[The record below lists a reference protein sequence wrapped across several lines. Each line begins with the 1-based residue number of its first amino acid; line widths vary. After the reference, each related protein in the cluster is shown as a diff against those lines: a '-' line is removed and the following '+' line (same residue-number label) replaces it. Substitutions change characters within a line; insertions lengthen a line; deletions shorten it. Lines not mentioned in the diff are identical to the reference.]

1 MIDASFQLPTP
12 PPPPPQRGRP
22 DTCGR
27 SACFPPWARRR
38 RLAVSALAL
47 AVAALLLA
55 PGAAGAQT
63 VLTPNPA
70 VLQAGSLDGASI
82 TLQAPAGGRFGFA
95 AALDDRWSAS
105 GAPPG
110 VTVTVVTAAEPKL
123 THGRTRAN
131 LVIRATGNSTRD
143 WNLYIVGTNH
153 AVEGNSGGV
162 SFGPIRV
169 QGPPPGV
176 TLSPSAATVTRE
188 LSVTEQ
194 GAAATYSVQ
203 LGQRPQGPVNVQI
216 QAPAGISTN
225 PSGMIFNTSNWNTAR
240 TVTVR
245 ALDDANVVGETVRI
259 RHYVQDAQSS
269 SDYRPAPDAY
279 LTVYV
284 TDNDTPT
291 LRVSQ
296 RGPMRLT
303 EGGSGT
309 FTVALGQP
317 PTGNVVVDVSSW
329 DADAATVNG
338 GSEDD
343 LTFTTTNWN
352 TAQTVTVAAVHD
364 GDLRDE
370 AVTIS
375 AWVDTDVSADDFH
388 PAAGVTFAV
397 NVTDDDGLRVV
408 PRAVTVQEDSAAD
421 ATYTVALKSRP
432 SGLVTVTAAAPSGD
446 ATAVAVSP
454 SELVFTTTN
463 WSAGQAVTVTAGSGA
478 TDPDAADRTVTL
490 SHAVASA
497 GAPYNYSA
505 QSGDDVTVTI
515 DDDETAAV
523 LLSRSAAL
531 ALREGETATY
541 TVRLGA
547 PPAAGNVEV
556 RVSSDDAAVTVNKA
570 GGTAAAAQT
579 LTFDAST
586 WSTAQ
591 TVTVEAVHDANAAHA
606 TVTLT
611 HAVVAAS
618 SADEYDDVAAVT
630 LGVGV
635 TDDEGAEIVVSRGT
649 GVLALAETGTTSS
662 ATYTVRL
669 SVVPSAAVTVRVSSA
684 DSGAVTVNGA
694 ASSDLSFS
702 TMNWSTGQAVTV
714 TAVTDADATH
724 ERVTVRHAVSGGA
737 PEYVATGAVTFPV
750 TVTDTNAGLS
760 VTPRAVTVREGG
772 TVQDT
777 YTVAL
782 SVTPTGPVTVTA
794 SVASGDTKVALDTDT
809 SPQTRVL
816 EFSTTNW
823 NTPQTV
829 TVRATSAADDVD
841 GVDPA
846 PVRITHAVA
855 SADAQYNYTERA
867 TERVTVTIEDD
878 ETPGVRVSRLRMTLQ
893 EDPSAGGGTGRNVGT
908 YTMVLTSGISGTGAA
923 VGVRVRSQNR
933 DAVRV
938 RTDWDPLVPGSG
950 EWRVIFSPTNWN
962 VPQTVT
968 VTAQSDPD
976 GRDEEVVLI
985 NEYFAID
992 GNARNQGYVSAR
1004 GFVIDTPIPDTTVTV
1019 ADDETPAL
1027 VVDTDP
1033 GTAGVQ
1039 TGALEVREGSTATA
1053 VYTVALAVVPTAAVT
1068 VSVNNGDSSAVT
1080 LSPPTLTFTTQDWNT
1095 AQTVTATP
1103 VANDADGEHERVT
1116 VTHTLTG
1123 AVEYVPPALPASR
1136 VPGVTVAVTDD
1147 DAASARIYTS
1157 NPSPLVQGS
1166 LNGATV
1172 GVQVT
1177 NTTWAAG
1184 VQTTAAVDSYF
1195 ALDTTVPGLTL
1206 GSIASVPTTGTATLN
1221 LAYDGT
1227 AFDTPRTLKVRV
1239 LAAAHAG
1246 SGNLVTG
1253 AAPVTPT
1260 PGLTIAPTTGLRTTE
1275 SGGTATFT
1283 VRLATRPAGA
1293 VALTLA
1299 SSNTDEG
1306 TVSPTTMTFAP
1317 SAWQTPQTVTL
1328 TGVDDDMATPP
1339 NPADGTQSYMVTLT
1353 VDQANTADDTYD
1365 GMAPVSLTAY
1375 NQDNEFGLAVGSV
1388 AGQATEAGG
1397 TATFTVAL
1405 QTPPTTAVTVAVA
1418 SQDTSE
1424 GTASPP
1430 SLIFTGGATGNWG
1443 TAQTVTVTGVQDD
1456 VDDGTVAWQV
1466 RLDPA
1471 SGDTNYNGLANVDVD
1486 VTTTDDDGA
1495 PGVTLAL
1502 DPASVSENGGIST
1515 VTARLS
1521 RASGAATTVSVTA
1534 VSGAFT
1540 VGSGAAGVVVI
1551 AAGDTTSTDTAL
1563 VTAVDN
1569 DTDAPDRT
1577 ATVTATVAN
1586 DRAAA
1591 DSATMAVTGATLT
1604 LTDDD
1609 AAPGAALAL
1618 DPASVS
1624 ENAGVSTVTATL
1636 SRPSS
1641 EPSTVTVTAA
1651 SGSYTVGTDATI
1663 TIAAGSTT
1671 AASDTVLIT
1680 AVDDDVHQ
1688 GTAGRSVTVTATL
1701 ANGQGAG
1708 AVTGAALT
1716 LTDDE
1721 MLPTVALVLTP
1732 ASISELSEVSTV
1744 TATLSGP
1751 STEAVTVTV
1760 AAAAGMR
1767 AMSVDFALSTA
1778 ATLTIAAGATT
1789 SAGVVTVMANEDTTA
1804 TGSKQVTVSGTADG
1818 GNSVANPANRTL
1830 TITDSD
1836 APQTTLALSS
1846 ASIAENGG
1854 VATVT
1859 ATLDRQSSAPV
1870 TVTVAAAAGANAAAG
1885 DFTLSTA
1892 ATLTFAANATT
1903 SAGLVTVTAVNDT
1916 TDAPDKS
1923 VTISGMASDSLG
1935 LTNDP
1940 PDVTLAITDD
1950 DAAPGVTL
1958 ALNPSSIAE
1967 PSGVSTVSATLSH
1980 PSSEPSTVTV
1990 TAVSGAYTVG
2000 TDATIVIA
2008 AGATT
2013 AASDTVLVTAV
2024 DDDLHHGNAG
2034 RGATVT
2040 AALANGQGAGAVTGA
2055 ALTITDDETL
2065 PTVGFALSSTSISEN
2080 GGIATVTATLSGKS
2094 SAAATVTVTAAA
2106 VASTGAVA
2114 TDFTQSG
2121 TTLTIA
2127 AGVTTSTGLVTVTGV
2142 DNNLDVGTATKTVTI
2157 TGTTTG
2163 GNGMAAPGADA
2174 LLITDDD
2181 DAEATLVLDPS
2192 AILEN
2197 GGISTVTARLS
2208 HPTTEAATLTVAAA
2222 AGTNA
2227 AAGDFTLSSTTTLTI
2242 AANAT
2247 TSTGLVTVTAVDDTP
2262 PMAQGNKQVT
2272 VSATAAGGRGVS
2284 APSNATLVIRDDEFG
2299 LSESAVSGPVTEAGG
2314 TATFTVRLNTQPS
2327 ASVSVAVS
2335 SLDTTEG
2342 RVAPSTLTFTT
2353 QNWGTAQTVT
2363 VTGVQDTIDDGTV
2376 TWQVRLDPS
2385 SGDSD
2390 YNAVTAVDVDV
2401 TTTDDDGAPTVTMAL
2416 SPSSVAENGGLATV
2430 TARLSHPSSADTTVT
2445 VTASPVSPAVEG
2457 NYTLSM
2463 ATILTI
2469 AASAT
2474 ESTGVVTI
2482 AAVDNKV
2489 DADDKTVRVSGTAVN
2504 SRAAAD
2510 STTMT
2515 VTDATLTI
2523 TDDDEKGLTFD
2534 PAAVV
2539 EVGEGA
2545 RQASYTVRLNSE
2557 PTGPVTVALTTDG
2570 AGLTV
2575 SHSSLTFMA
2584 TNWNEAQTVT
2594 AMVPASVG
2602 AGGYAAALSIAHR
2615 ASGGDYGG
2623 GDGVTGTMSV
2633 SVAGATRIRIA
2644 GAGTTTYGI
2653 AGRRVTVTVESGTPA
2668 GIEVDLEGV
2677 GAGPPLVLMFSPE
2690 VAAATVAEAAGDG
2703 FGGLAETLAA
2713 ARTVVDIS
2721 VTTGSV
2727 PSSGVEICL
2736 PVSAGLRAAAAGVRD
2751 GSADRA
2757 LLLLRH
2763 DGSAWAEAVEE
2774 GASSYDAE
2782 RMHVCASG
2790 VTSFSPFAVGYKDAA
2805 PSFEE
2810 DFPEAF
2816 VWDVDEEIEPV
2827 TLPAAT
2833 GDGTIGYAL
2842 SPALP
2847 EGVERDGPE
2856 GRRLSGMPT
2865 AEMGVTDYV
2874 WTATDADGQVARLEF
2889 TIEVAPALDKARAR
2903 LAALNRSVLPELSRA
2918 TWGSVV
2924 EAVTGRLES
2933 SGAGSGMADTLAS
2946 ALKARED
2953 AQDESGVTWR
2963 DVVEGRTFAVAL
2975 GGGSGGAG
2983 GGSGADGGVG
2993 GGSSA
2998 VVWGGGSR
3006 RSLALDKE
3014 SLDWSGDLFAAH
3026 VGVDAPLGEG
3036 LRGGLAASWIEG
3048 EIAYTD
3054 RSGDEAVT
3062 GVHESRLAAVHPYA
3076 GWTGA
3081 DGSRLWGAL
3090 GFGEGEIEIADTEF
3104 VERFGVQKGGSAFV
3118 GVAVGGSVPVAS
3130 ANGLTLALKGSGE
3143 VTRYSVDDNGL
3154 ALAAVSVTTQ
3164 RLRLAAEGSRT
3175 WALADG
3181 GTLTPALEVGARW
3194 DGGDGET
3201 GAGVEL
3207 GGGLEWLSD
3216 GLSVEARGRMLAA
3229 HEGDVEEW
3237 GVSGSARLLPGS
3249 GGRGLSLAL
3258 SPRWGASESGL
3269 ARLWDEGTTGDA
3281 SSGADAGTARLEAE
3295 LGYGFGVWEGSGL
3308 ATPHAGLGYG
3318 NDGARR
3324 YRLGTR
3330 FAFGPAVAVGLE
3342 AERKEGAA
3350 APEHGAGLELR
3361 LRW

>member
-1 MIDASFQLPTP
+1 MTQL
-12 PPPPPQRGRP
+12 QRAVR
-22 DTCGR
+22 T
-27 SACFPPWARRR
+27 RR
-38 RLAVSALAL
+38 RLALAL
-47 AVAALLLA
+47 AVAALLLV
-55 PGAAGAQT
+55 PGAAGAQS

-70 VLQAGSLDGASI
+70 VLQADSLDGASI

-95 AALDDRWSAS
+95 AALDNRWSAS

-123 THGRTRAN
+123 THGRTRVN

-143 WNLYIVGTNH
+143 WNLYIIGTNF
-153 AVEGNSGGV
+153 AVDGSSGGV

-169 QGPPPGV
+169 QGPAPGV
-176 TLSPSAATVTRE
+176 TLGPSAATVTRD

-203 LGQRPQGPVNVQI
+203 LGQRPQGGVNVQI

-225 PSGMIFNTSNWNTAR
+225 PSGMVFNASNWNTAR

-245 ALDDANVVGETVRI
+245 ALDDANTAGETARI
-259 RHYVQDAQSS
+259 RHYVLDAQSS

-279 LTVYV
+279 LTVHV
-284 TDNDTPT
+284 ADNDTPAIQ
-291 LRVSQ
+291 VSQ

-303 EGGSGT
+303 EGGSST
-309 FTVALGQP
+309 YTVRLSHVPTGSVLLSLTSSDAGAVTLNGIGQP
-317 PTGNVVVDVSSW
+317 
-329 DADAATVNG
+329 
-338 GSEDD
+338 E
-343 LTFTTTNWN
+343 LTFTTQNWN

-364 GDLRDE
+364 GDLRNE
-370 AVTIS
+370 TLTIDQR
-375 AWVDTDVSADDFH
+375 VDPAGSVDDFK
-388 PAAGVTFAV
+388 AAEPVTFAV

-432 SGLVTVTAAAPSGD
+432 SGPVTVTAAAPSGD
-446 ATAVAVSP
+446 ATAVSVSP

-497 GAPYNYSA
+497 GAPYNYAA

-635 TDDEGAEIVVSRGT
+635 TDDEGAEIEVSRGT
-649 GVLALAETGTTSS
+649 GVLALAETGATSS

-750 TVTDTNAGLS
+750 TVADTNAGLS

-782 SVTPTGPVTVTA
+782 SVAPSGPVTVTA
-794 SVASGDTKVALDTDT
+794 SVASGDTKVALDTDA

-841 GVDPA
+841 GVNPA

-855 SADAQYNYTERA
+855 SADTQYNYTERT

-938 RTDWDPLVPGSG
+938 RTDWDPFVPGSG

-992 GNARNQGYVSAR
+992 GNARNQGYINAR
-1004 GFVIDTPIPDTTVTV
+1004 GFVLQTPIPDTTVTV

-1053 VYTVALAVVPTAAVT
+1053 VYTVALGVVPTAAVT

-1080 LSPPTLTFTTQDWNT
+1080 LSPPTLTFTTQNWET

-1103 VANDADGEHERVT
+1103 VADDADGEHERVT

-1283 VRLATRPAGA
+1283 VRLATQPAGA

-1306 TVSPTTMTFAP
+1306 TVSPTAMTFAP

-1339 NPADGTQSYMVTLT
+1339 NPADGTQSYTITLT

-1375 NQDNEFGLAVGSV
+1375 NQDNEFGLNVGSV
-1388 AGQATEAGG
+1388 SGQATEAGG

-1405 QTPPTTAVTVAVA
+1405 QTQPTAAVTVAVA

-1430 SLIFTGGATGNWG
+1430 SLTFTGGATGNWG

-1456 VDDGTVAWQV
+1456 VDDGDVTWQV

-1502 DPASVSENGGIST
+1502 DPASVSENGGIAT

-1521 RASGAATTVSVTA
+1521 RASEAATTVTVTP

-1540 VGSGAAGVVVI
+1540 AGSGAAGVVVI

-1569 DTDAPDRT
+1569 TTDAPDRT

-1591 DSATMAVTGATLT
+1591 DSTTMTVTAATLT

-1609 AAPGAALAL
+1609 AAPGATLAL
-1618 DPASVS
+1618 DPASIA
-1624 ENAGVSTVTATL
+1624 EPNGVSTVSATL

-1641 EPSTVTVTAA
+1641 EPSTLTVTAV
-1651 SGSYTVGTDATI
+1651 SGAYTVGSDATI
-1663 TIAAGSTT
+1663 TIAAGATT
-1671 AASDTVLIT
+1671 ASSDTVLIT
-1680 AVDDDVHQ
+1680 AVDDSIHQGTAGRSATVTGALTNGQGAGAVTGASLTLTDDETLPTVALVLTPASISEEGGVAAVTATLSGPSSAAVTVTVAAAAGTGAVAADFDLSTATTLTIAAGSTTSAGTVTVTANGNAVASGNKQVTVSGTSTGGNSVANPANATLTITDDDTPQATLALSSASISENGGVATVTATLDRQSAAAVTVTVAAAAGANAAAGDFTLSTANTLTFAANATTSTGLVTVTAVNNATDAPDKSVTVSGTASDSQGLTNNPPDMTLAITDDDAAPGVVLALNPSSVSENVGISTVSATLSHPSSQPSTVTVTAVSGFYTVGSDATITIAAGATTAASDTVLVTAVDDAVHQ

-1721 MLPTVALVLTP
+1721 TLPTASLALTP
-1732 ASISELSEVSTV
+1732 ASVSENGGVATV
-1744 TATLSGP
+1744 MAALSGP
-1751 STEAVTVTV
+1751 SSQPVTVTV
-1760 AAAAGMR
+1760 GTAPVATSGAVAA
-1767 AMSVDFALSTA
+1767 DFTQTGT
-1778 ATLTIAAGATT
+1778 TLTVAAGATT
-1789 SAGVVTVMANEDTTA
+1789 STGAVTVRANDNA
-1804 TGSKQVTVSGTADG
+1804 VDSPDKSVTVSATAAG
-1818 GNSVANPANRTL
+1818 GNSVANPSNVTL
-1830 TITDSD
+1830 T
-1836 APQTTLALSS
+1836 L
-1846 ASIAENGG
+1846 
-1854 VATVT
+1854 
-1859 ATLDRQSSAPV
+1859 
-1870 TVTVAAAAGANAAAG
+1870 
-1885 DFTLSTA
+1885 
-1892 ATLTFAANATT
+1892 
-1903 SAGLVTVTAVNDT
+1903 
-1916 TDAPDKS
+1916 
-1923 VTISGMASDSLG
+1923 
-1935 LTNDP
+1935 
-1940 PDVTLAITDD
+1940 
-1950 DAAPGVTL
+1950 
-1958 ALNPSSIAE
+1958 
-1967 PSGVSTVSATLSH
+1967 
-1980 PSSEPSTVTV
+1980 
-1990 TAVSGAYTVG
+1990 
-2000 TDATIVIA
+2000 
-2008 AGATT
+2008 
-2013 AASDTVLVTAV
+2013 
-2024 DDDLHHGNAG
+2024 
-2034 RGATVT
+2034 
-2040 AALANGQGAGAVTGA
+2040 
-2055 ALTITDDETL
+2055 TDDE
-2065 PTVGFALSSTSISEN
+2065 A
-2080 GGIATVTATLSGKS
+2080 TAT
-2094 SAAATVTVTAAA
+2094 
-2106 VASTGAVA
+2106 
-2114 TDFTQSG
+2114 
-2121 TTLTIA
+2121 
-2127 AGVTTSTGLVTVTGV
+2127 
-2142 DNNLDVGTATKTVTI
+2142 
-2157 TGTTTG
+2157 
-2163 GNGMAAPGADA
+2163 
-2174 LLITDDD
+2174 
-2181 DAEATLVLDPS
+2181 ATLVLTPS

-2197 GGISTVTARLS
+2197 GEVSMVTARLS
-2208 HPTTEAATLTVAAA
+2208 HPTTEATTLTVSSAPVAPA
-2222 AGTNA
+2222 V
-2227 AAGDFTLSSTTTLTI
+2227 AGDFTPSATTTLTI
-2242 AANAT
+2242 AAGGT
-2247 TSTGLVTVTAVDDTP
+2247 TSTGLVTVTAVDNND
-2262 PMAQGNKQVT
+2262 ASGRKRVT
-2272 VSATAAGGRGVS
+2272 VSATAAGGHGV
-2284 APSNATLVIRDDEFG
+2284 ANPADATLIIRDDEFG
-2299 LSESAVSGPVTEAGG
+2299 LDESAVTGQATEGGG
-2314 TATFTVRLNTQPS
+2314 TATFTVALQTQPS
-2327 ASVSVAVS
+2327 ASVSVAVTS
-2335 SLDTTEG
+2335 RDADGNPDTTEG
-2342 RVAPSTLTFTT
+2342 RVSPSSLVFTV
-2353 QNWGTAQTVT
+2353 QNWETAQTVT
-2363 VTGVQDTIDDGTV
+2363 VTGADDDVDDGDV
-2376 TWQVRLDPS
+2376 AWKVRLEPS
-2385 SGDSD
+2385 SGDVNYD
-2390 YNAVTAVDVDV
+2390 GLDPVDVDV
-2401 TTTDDDGAPTVTMAL
+2401 STTDNDAAPTVTLVL
-2416 SPSSVAENGGLATV
+2416 SEPDAASPDAISENDGVSTV
-2430 TARLSHPSSADTTVT
+2430 TATLSHPSGADTTVT
-2445 VTASPVSPAVEG
+2445 VTAAPVSPATEDD
-2457 NYTLSM
+2457 YTLST
-2463 ATILTI
+2463 ATTLTI
-2469 AASAT
+2469 AAGNISSGGA
-2474 ESTGVVTI
+2474 VTI
-2482 AAVDNKV
+2482 RARDNHV
-2489 DADDKTVRVSGTAVN
+2489 DAPNKMVTVSAEDPDN
-2504 SRAAAD
+2504 SRAEED
-2510 STTMT
+2510 GTTMT

-2523 TDDDEKGLTFD
+2523 VDDDEKGLVFT

-2545 RQASYTVRLNSE
+2545 RQARYTVHLNSK

-2570 AGLTV
+2570 AVQASPET
-2575 SHSSLTFMA
+2575 LTFTTTMG
-2584 TNWNEAQTVT
+2584 TMGSWDTAQTVT
-2594 AMVPASVG
+2594 ATVGSAVG
-2602 AGGYAAALSIAHR
+2602 ADGYAAALSVAHA

-2644 GAGTTTYGI
+2644 GADTTTTATYGV

-2677 GAGPPLVLMFSPE
+2677 GAGPPLALTVSPE

-2703 FGGLAETLAA
+2703 FGGLAEALAE

-2763 DGSAWAEAVEE
+2763 DGSAWAEAGEE
-2774 GASSYDAE
+2774 GASSYDAD

-2790 VTSFSPFAVGYKDAA
+2790 VASFSPFAVGYKDAA

-2833 GDGTIGYAL
+2833 GDGTIEYAL

-2847 EGVERDGPE
+2847 EGVERDGRQLW
-2856 GRRLSGMPT
+2856 GTPT

-2874 WTATDADGQVARLEF
+2874 WTATDADEQVARLEF
-2889 TIEVAPALDKARAR
+2889 TIEVVPALDKARAR
-2903 LAALNRSVLPELSRA
+2903 LAAINRSVLPELSRA

-2946 ALKARED
+2946 ALKAREG

-2975 GGGSGGAG
+2975 GGD
-2983 GGSGADGGVG
+2983 GSGADGGAG
-2993 GGSSA
+2993 GGGGGAGGAGA
-2998 VVWGGGSR
+2998 VMWGGGSR
-3006 RSLALDKE
+3006 RSLSLDKGP
-3014 SLDWSGDLFAAH
+3014 LDWSGDVFAAH
-3026 VGVDAPLGEG
+3026 VGVDAPMGG
-3036 LRGGLAASWIEG
+3036 SLRGGLAASWIEG
-3048 EIAYTD
+3048 EIEYTD

-3062 GVHESRLAAVHPYA
+3062 GVHVSRLAAVHPYA
-3076 GWTGA
+3076 GWTGS

-3090 GFGEGEIEIADTEF
+3090 GYGEGEIEIVEAEV
-3104 VERFGVQKGGSAFV
+3104 VERFGVQKGDSAFV
-3118 GVAVGGSVPVAS
+3118 GVAVGGSVPVVS
-3130 ANGLTLALKGSGE
+3130 ADGLVLSLKGSGE
-3143 VTRYSVDDNGL
+3143 ATRYSVEDNGS
-3154 ALAAVSVTTQ
+3154 AIAAVSVDTQ
-3164 RLRLAAEGSRT
+3164 RLRLAAEARRM
-3175 WALADG
+3175 WALSGG
-3181 GTLTPALEVGARW
+3181 GTLTPSLEVGARW

-3201 GAGVEL
+3201 GAGMEL
-3207 GGGLEWLSD
+3207 GGGLEWSLPSR
-3216 GLSVEARGRMLAA
+3216 GLSVEARGRTLVA

-3237 GVSGSARLLPGS
+3237 GVSGSARLSPGS
-3249 GGRGLSLAL
+3249 GGRGLSLSL
-3258 SPRWGASESGL
+3258 SPRWGAAESGL
-3269 ARLWDEGTTGDA
+3269 ARLWDEGMAGRRA
-3281 SSGADAGTARLEAE
+3281 SSGDATTDANTARLEAE
-3295 LGYGFGVWEGSGL
+3295 LGYGFGVFEGAGV
-3308 ATPHAGLGYG
+3308 ATPYLGFGYEEG
-3318 NDGARR
+3318 GARR
-3324 YRLGTR
+3324 WRLGTR
-3330 FAFGPAVAVGLE
+3330 SAFGPDLAVGLE

-3350 APEHGAGLELR
+3350 APEHGARIDLR
-3361 LRW
+3361 LKW

>member
-1 MIDASFQLPTP
+1 M
-12 PPPPPQRGRP
+12 
-22 DTCGR
+22 
-27 SACFPPWARRR
+27 
-38 RLAVSALAL
+38 
-47 AVAALLLA
+47 
-55 PGAAGAQT
+55 
-63 VLTPNPA
+63 
-70 VLQAGSLDGASI
+70 
-82 TLQAPAGGRFGFA
+82 
-95 AALDDRWSAS
+95 
-105 GAPPG
+105 
-110 VTVTVVTAAEPKL
+110 
-123 THGRTRAN
+123 
-131 LVIRATGNSTRD
+131 TRD
-143 WNLYIVGTNH
+143 
-153 AVEGNSGGV
+153 
-162 SFGPIRV
+162 
-169 QGPPPGV
+169 
-176 TLSPSAATVTRE
+176 

-203 LGQRPQGPVNVQI
+203 LGQRPQGGVNVQI

-225 PSGMIFNTSNWNTAR
+225 PSGMVFNASNWNTAR

-245 ALDDANVVGETVRI
+245 ALDDANTAGETVRI

-279 LTVYV
+279 LTVHV
-284 TDNDTPT
+284 ADNDTPT

-303 EGGSGT
+303 EGGSST
-309 FTVALGQP
+309 YTVRLSHVPTGDVLLSLTSSDAGAVTLNGIGQP
-317 PTGNVVVDVSSW
+317 
-329 DADAATVNG
+329 
-338 GSEDD
+338 E
-343 LTFTTTNWN
+343 LTFTTQNWN

-364 GDLRDE
+364 GDLRNE
-370 AVTIS
+370 TLTIDQR
-375 AWVDTDVSADDFH
+375 VDPAGSVDDFK
-388 PAAGVTFAV
+388 AAEPVTFAV

-432 SGLVTVTAAAPSGD
+432 SGPVTVTAAAPSGD
-446 ATAVAVSP
+446 ATAVSVSP

-635 TDDEGAEIVVSRGT
+635 TDDEGAEIEVSRGT
-649 GVLALAETGTTSS
+649 GVLALAETGATSS

-750 TVTDTNAGLS
+750 TVADTNAGLS

-782 SVTPTGPVTVTA
+782 SVAPSGPVTVTA
-794 SVASGDTKVALDTDT
+794 SVASGDTKVALDTDA

-841 GVDPA
+841 GVNPA

-855 SADAQYNYTERA
+855 SADTQYNYTERT

-992 GNARNQGYVSAR
+992 GNARNQGYINAR
-1004 GFVIDTPIPDTTVTV
+1004 GFVLQTPIPDTTVTV

-1053 VYTVALAVVPTAAVT
+1053 VYTVALGVVPTAAVT

-1080 LSPPTLTFTTQDWNT
+1080 LSPPTLTFTTQNWET

-1103 VANDADGEHERVT
+1103 VADDADGEHERVT

-1195 ALDTTVPGLTL
+1195 ALDATVPGLTL

-1283 VRLATRPAGA
+1283 VRLATQPAGA

-1306 TVSPTTMTFAP
+1306 TVSPTAMTFAP

-1339 NPADGTQSYMVTLT
+1339 NPADGTQSYTITLT

-1375 NQDNEFGLAVGSV
+1375 NQDNEFGLNVGSV
-1388 AGQATEAGG
+1388 SGQATEAGG

-1405 QTPPTTAVTVAVA
+1405 QTQPTAAVTVAVA

-1424 GTASPP
+1424 GTAAPP
-1430 SLIFTGGATGNWG
+1430 SLTFTGGATGNWG

-1456 VDDGTVAWQV
+1456 VDDGDVTWQV

-1502 DPASVSENGGIST
+1502 DPASVSENGGIAT

-1521 RASGAATTVSVTA
+1521 RASEAATTVTVTP

-1540 VGSGAAGVVVI
+1540 AGSGAAGVVVI

-1569 DTDAPDRT
+1569 TTDAPDRT

-1591 DSATMAVTGATLT
+1591 DSTTMTVTAATLT

-1609 AAPGAALAL
+1609 AAPGATLAL
-1618 DPASVS
+1618 DPASIA
-1624 ENAGVSTVTATL
+1624 EPNGVSTVSATL

-1641 EPSTVTVTAA
+1641 EPSTLTVTAV
-1651 SGSYTVGTDATI
+1651 SGAYTVGSDATI
-1663 TIAAGSTT
+1663 TIAAGATT
-1671 AASDTVLIT
+1671 ASSDTVLIT
-1680 AVDDDVHQ
+1680 AVDDSIHQ
-1688 GTAGRSVTVTATL
+1688 GTAGRSATVTGALT
-1701 ANGQGAG
+1701 NGQGAG
-1708 AVTGAALT
+1708 AVTGASLT

-1721 MLPTVALVLTP
+1721 TLPTVALVLTP
-1732 ASISELSEVSTV
+1732 ASISEEGGVAAV

-1751 STEAVTVTV
+1751 SSAAVTVTV
-1760 AAAAGMR
+1760 AAAAGTG
-1767 AMSVDFALSTA
+1767 AVAADFDLSTA
-1778 ATLTIAAGATT
+1778 TTLTIAAGSTT
-1789 SAGVVTVMANEDTTA
+1789 SAGTVTVTANGNA
-1804 TGSKQVTVSGTADG
+1804 VASGNKQVTVSGTSTG
-1818 GNSVANPANRTL
+1818 GNSVANPANATL
-1830 TITDSD
+1830 TITDD
-1836 APQTTLALSS
+1836 DTPQATLALSS
-1846 ASIAENGG
+1846 ASISENGG

-1859 ATLDRQSSAPV
+1859 ATLDRQSAAAV

-1885 DFTLSTA
+1885 DFSLSTA
-1892 ATLTFAANATT
+1892 TTLTFAAQATT

-1916 TDAPDKS
+1916 TDAPNKS
-1923 VTISGMASDSLG
+1923 VTVSSTASDSLN

-1940 PDVTLAITDD
+1940 PNVTLTITDD
-1950 DAAPGVTL
+1950 EGAPGVVL
-1958 ALNPSSIAE
+1958 SLNPSSVAE
-1967 PSGVSTVSATLSH
+1967 NGGLSTVSATLSH
-1980 PSSEPSTVTV
+1980 PSSQPSTVTV
-1990 TAVSGAYTVG
+1990 TAVAGAYTVG
-2000 TDATIVIA
+2000 SDATITIA

-2013 AASDTVLVTAV
+2013 AASNTALVMAV
-2024 DDDLHHGNAG
+2024 NDDIHQGSAG
-2034 RGATVT
+2034 RSVTVT
-2040 AALANGQGAGAVTGA
+2040 ATLTNGQGAGAVTGA
-2055 ALTITDDETL
+2055 SLTLTDDETL
-2065 PTVGFALSSTSISEN
+2065 PTTALVLSSISVSEN
-2080 GGIATVTATLSGKS
+2080 GGVS
-2094 SAAATVTVTAAA
+2094 TVTAALSGPSSQPVTVTVGTA
-2106 VASTGAVA
+2106 PVATTGAVA
-2114 TDFTQSG
+2114 RDFTQSG
-2121 TTLTIA
+2121 
-2127 AGVTTSTGLVTVTGV
+2127 
-2142 DNNLDVGTATKTVTI
+2142 
-2157 TGTTTG
+2157 
-2163 GNGMAAPGADA
+2163 
-2174 LLITDDD
+2174 
-2181 DAEATLVLDPS
+2181 
-2192 AILEN
+2192 
-2197 GGISTVTARLS
+2197 
-2208 HPTTEAATLTVAAA
+2208 
-2222 AGTNA
+2222 
-2227 AAGDFTLSSTTTLTI
+2227 
-2242 AANAT
+2242 
-2247 TSTGLVTVTAVDDTP
+2247 
-2262 PMAQGNKQVT
+2262 
-2272 VSATAAGGRGVS
+2272 
-2284 APSNATLVIRDDEFG
+2284 
-2299 LSESAVSGPVTEAGG
+2299 
-2314 TATFTVRLNTQPS
+2314 
-2327 ASVSVAVS
+2327 
-2335 SLDTTEG
+2335 
-2342 RVAPSTLTFTT
+2342 
-2353 QNWGTAQTVT
+2353 
-2363 VTGVQDTIDDGTV
+2363 
-2376 TWQVRLDPS
+2376 
-2385 SGDSD
+2385 
-2390 YNAVTAVDVDV
+2390 
-2401 TTTDDDGAPTVTMAL
+2401 
-2416 SPSSVAENGGLATV
+2416 
-2430 TARLSHPSSADTTVT
+2430 
-2445 VTASPVSPAVEG
+2445 
-2457 NYTLSM
+2457 
-2463 ATILTI
+2463 
-2469 AASAT
+2469 
-2474 ESTGVVTI
+2474 
-2482 AAVDNKV
+2482 
-2489 DADDKTVRVSGTAVN
+2489 
-2504 SRAAAD
+2504 
-2510 STTMT
+2510 
-2515 VTDATLTI
+2515 
-2523 TDDDEKGLTFD
+2523 
-2534 PAAVV
+2534 
-2539 EVGEGA
+2539 
-2545 RQASYTVRLNSE
+2545 
-2557 PTGPVTVALTTDG
+2557 
-2570 AGLTV
+2570 
-2575 SHSSLTFMA
+2575 
-2584 TNWNEAQTVT
+2584 
-2594 AMVPASVG
+2594 
-2602 AGGYAAALSIAHR
+2602 
-2615 ASGGDYGG
+2615 
-2623 GDGVTGTMSV
+2623 
-2633 SVAGATRIRIA
+2633 
-2644 GAGTTTYGI
+2644 
-2653 AGRRVTVTVESGTPA
+2653 RR
-2668 GIEVDLEGV
+2668 
-2677 GAGPPLVLMFSPE
+2677 
-2690 VAAATVAEAAGDG
+2690 
-2703 FGGLAETLAA
+2703 
-2713 ARTVVDIS
+2713 
-2721 VTTGSV
+2721 
-2727 PSSGVEICL
+2727 
-2736 PVSAGLRAAAAGVRD
+2736 
-2751 GSADRA
+2751 
-2757 LLLLRH
+2757 
-2763 DGSAWAEAVEE
+2763 
-2774 GASSYDAE
+2774 
-2782 RMHVCASG
+2782 
-2790 VTSFSPFAVGYKDAA
+2790 
-2805 PSFEE
+2805 
-2810 DFPEAF
+2810 
-2816 VWDVDEEIEPV
+2816 
-2827 TLPAAT
+2827 
-2833 GDGTIGYAL
+2833 
-2842 SPALP
+2842 
-2847 EGVERDGPE
+2847 
-2856 GRRLSGMPT
+2856 
-2865 AEMGVTDYV
+2865 
-2874 WTATDADGQVARLEF
+2874 
-2889 TIEVAPALDKARAR
+2889 
-2903 LAALNRSVLPELSRA
+2903 
-2918 TWGSVV
+2918 
-2924 EAVTGRLES
+2924 
-2933 SGAGSGMADTLAS
+2933 
-2946 ALKARED
+2946 
-2953 AQDESGVTWR
+2953 
-2963 DVVEGRTFAVAL
+2963 
-2975 GGGSGGAG
+2975 
-2983 GGSGADGGVG
+2983 
-2993 GGSSA
+2993 
-2998 VVWGGGSR
+2998 
-3006 RSLALDKE
+3006 
-3014 SLDWSGDLFAAH
+3014 
-3026 VGVDAPLGEG
+3026 
-3036 LRGGLAASWIEG
+3036 
-3048 EIAYTD
+3048 
-3054 RSGDEAVT
+3054 
-3062 GVHESRLAAVHPYA
+3062 
-3076 GWTGA
+3076 
-3081 DGSRLWGAL
+3081 
-3090 GFGEGEIEIADTEF
+3090 
-3104 VERFGVQKGGSAFV
+3104 
-3118 GVAVGGSVPVAS
+3118 
-3130 ANGLTLALKGSGE
+3130 
-3143 VTRYSVDDNGL
+3143 
-3154 ALAAVSVTTQ
+3154 
-3164 RLRLAAEGSRT
+3164 
-3175 WALADG
+3175 
-3181 GTLTPALEVGARW
+3181 
-3194 DGGDGET
+3194 
-3201 GAGVEL
+3201 
-3207 GGGLEWLSD
+3207 
-3216 GLSVEARGRMLAA
+3216 
-3229 HEGDVEEW
+3229 
-3237 GVSGSARLLPGS
+3237 
-3249 GGRGLSLAL
+3249 
-3258 SPRWGASESGL
+3258 
-3269 ARLWDEGTTGDA
+3269 
-3281 SSGADAGTARLEAE
+3281 
-3295 LGYGFGVWEGSGL
+3295 
-3308 ATPHAGLGYG
+3308 
-3318 NDGARR
+3318 
-3324 YRLGTR
+3324 
-3330 FAFGPAVAVGLE
+3330 
-3342 AERKEGAA
+3342 
-3350 APEHGAGLELR
+3350 
-3361 LRW
+3361 